1 MNRTPF
7 ALMCGPTTPGEIR
20 YGPPCATSVQLHTW
34 LYDNGDEV
42 AGDPPNQPGVE
53 YDPYLDSIDNNA
65 WNEAIDRLQKC
76 TKPTS
81 ELFMLP
87 NGCML
92 IIGVMAVE
100 PC

>member
-7 ALMCGPTTPGEIR
+7 ALMCGPNTPGEIR
-20 YGPPCATSVQLHTW
+20 YGPPCTPEALHSW

-42 AGDPPNQPGVE
+42 AGDPPHQPGVE
-53 YDPYLDSIDNNA
+53 NDPYLDSIDDKEWLDA
-65 WNEAIDRLQKC
+65 VERLQKC

-87 NGCML
+87 NGCMF
-92 IIGVMAVE
+92 IIGVIEVQ